1 MRFALGMAIAA
12 ASALLLGP
20 ITTTAADAGCT
31 HCKPASRTVVK
42 TNYRVNTVQ
51 QVNHVTRYRDVAQ
64 VRDVVQY
71 RDVVRPNYVNVV
83 HRTVDVTRVVP
94 VTHVNVVTRVHPVTR
109 VNTVTRVRDVTVFQ
123 HSRETVGH
131 TVTTG
136 GRTVYGHGAV
146 MMPARVVSGGSSA
159 VHIRGGARHI
169 DCGC

>member
-51 QVNHVTRYRDVAQ
+51 QVRHVTQYRDVQQ

-109 VNTVTRVRDVTVFQ
+109 VNTVTRVRDVTVYQ
-123 HSRETVGH
+123 HSRETVGQ

-136 GRTVYGHGAV
+136 GRTVFGHGAV
-146 MMPARVVSGGSSA
+146 MMPGRVDAGGNYSVRHSGG
-159 VHIRGGARHI
+159 VHHVNCRH
-169 DCGC
+169 